1 MPATQA
7 DNLIEYDP
15 NKYVLRILKV
25 KKYDKSLLKKV
36 SRICSCNILEAKRI
50 IEDTGKEFKPMD
62 LYPEFQSSSW
72 YISDIDEFT
81 TRSKDPYDITP
92 EYKW

>member
-62 LYPEFQSSSW
+62 ALEMRVLKRQ
-72 YISDIDEFT
+72 IEET
-81 TRSKDPYDITP
+81 GVPYDITP